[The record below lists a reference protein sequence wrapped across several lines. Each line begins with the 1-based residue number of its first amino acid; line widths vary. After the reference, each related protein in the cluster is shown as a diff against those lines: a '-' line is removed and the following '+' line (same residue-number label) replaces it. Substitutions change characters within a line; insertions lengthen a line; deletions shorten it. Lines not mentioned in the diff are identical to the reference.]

1 MLNIQTHMDFEGQ
14 AKAEKLSRF
23 IITLFGIVGFVWGG
37 VIQQFSQTFLILCAG
52 FALATLIT
60 VPPWPIYRRKPLNW
74 QKPKP
79 EDSGDEKKKKK

>member
-1 MLNIQTHMDFEGQ
+1 MFNIQTHMDFQGQ

-23 IITLFGIVGFVWGG
+23 IITLFGIVGFIWGA
-37 VIQQFSQTFLILCAG
+37 VIQQFFQTFIILCAG
-52 FALATLIT
+52 FSLATLVT

-79 EDSGDEKKKKK
+79 ESGDDSKKKKK